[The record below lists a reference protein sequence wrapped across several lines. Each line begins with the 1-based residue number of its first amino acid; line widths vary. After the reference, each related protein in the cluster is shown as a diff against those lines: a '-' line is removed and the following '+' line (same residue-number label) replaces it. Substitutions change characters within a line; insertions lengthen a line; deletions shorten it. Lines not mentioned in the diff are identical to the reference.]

1 MFFQK
6 IQSLLQLLTD
16 RVLIMPSCTCWKH
29 VLWGP
34 VAAGDLES
42 THIGVLKVSCGTTG
56 GSTEQNLKDHLGIS
70 RLNLHKSQIPSGCLP
85 HFWRRASHGKV
96 PALVRRSLLC
106 AFHEIV
112 YLGYM
117 CLGFRTQENSSNVSS
132 CNVRVLVPNRN
143 TTSSHVNQ
151 VCRTLCTTEWDNTF
165 FAHYDGRGL
174 DSPPNITHC
183 SDDH

>member
-42 THIGVLKVSCGTTG
+42 IHTGVLKVSCGTLG
-56 GSTEQNLKDHLGIS
+56 GSTKQNLKDHLTEMPRWSRHLPTELTQITDTIWMLTPFLKTSLTWEGARIS
-70 RLNLHKSQIPSGCLP
+70 SEESPVRFPWDRLSRIHVFG
-85 HFWRRASHGKV
+85 
-96 PALVRRSLLC
+96 
-106 AFHEIV
+106 V
-112 YLGYM
+112 YDTKEFKQ
-117 CLGFRTQENSSNVSS
+117 CNS

-151 VCRTLCTTEWDNTF
+151 VCRTLCTT
-165 FAHYDGRGL
+165 
-174 DSPPNITHC
+174 
-183 SDDH
+183 